1 MKLRGKKQ
9 RKLKTNTMAMQELVR
24 QINND
29 IDEVF
34 YTDHVTGED
43 YYLERVE
50 HAGNLDIACYVADQE
65 VPVGYIDV
73 TKLLSDMERG

>member
-1 MKLRGKKQ
+1 MRLRGKKQ
-9 RKLKTNTMAMQELVR
+9 RKLQTNTMAMQELVR
-24 QINND
+24 KINND

-34 YTDHVTGED
+34 YTDEVGED

>member
-1 MKLRGKKQ
+1 MRLRGKKQ

-24 QINND
+24 KINND

-34 YTDHVTGED
+34 YTDETGED
-43 YYLERVE
+43 HYLERVE
-50 HAGNLDIACYVADQE
+50 HAGNLDIACYVAGQE

>member
-9 RKLKTNTMAMQELVR
+9 RKLITHTMAMQELVR
-24 QINND
+24 KINND
-29 IDEVF
+29 IGEVF
-34 YTDHVTGED
+34 YTDEVGED

-50 HAGNLDIACYVADQE
+50 HAGNLNIACYVADQE

>member
-24 QINND
+24 KINND

-34 YTDHVTGED
+34 YTDEVGKDH
-43 YYLERVE
+43 YLERVE
-50 HAGNLDIACYVADQE
+50 HAGNLDLACYVAGQE

>member
-1 MKLRGKKQ
+1 
-9 RKLKTNTMAMQELVR
+9 MQELVR
-24 QINND
+24 KINND

-34 YTDHVTGED
+34 YTDETGED
-43 YYLERVE
+43 HYLERVE
-50 HAGNLDIACYVADQE
+50 HAGNLDLACYVAGQE

>member
-1 MKLRGKKQ
+1 MRLRGKKQ
-9 RKLKTNTMAMQELVR
+9 RKLQTNTMAMQELVR
-24 QINND
+24 KINND
-29 IDEVF
+29 IDDVF
-34 YTDHVTGED
+34 FTDETGED
-43 YYLERVE
+43 HYLERVE

>member
-9 RKLKTNTMAMQELVR
+9 RKLTTHTMAMQELVR
-24 QINND
+24 KINND

-34 YTDHVTGED
+34 YTDETGED
-43 YYLERVE
+43 HYLERVE
-50 HAGNLDIACYVADQE
+50 HAGNLNIACYVADQE

>member
-1 MKLRGKKQ
+1 MRLRGKKQ
-9 RKLKTNTMAMQELVR
+9 RKLITHTMAMQELVR
-24 QINND
+24 KINND

-34 YTDHVTGED
+34 YTDETGED
-43 YYLERVE
+43 HYLERVE
-50 HAGNLDIACYVADQE
+50 HAGNLDLACYVAGQE

>member
-24 QINND
+24 KINND

-34 YTDHVTGED
+34 YTDETGED

-50 HAGNLDIACYVADQE
+50 HAGNLDIACYVAGQE

>member
-1 MKLRGKKQ
+1 MRLRGKKQ

-24 QINND
+24 KINND

-34 YTDHVTGED
+34 YTEETGKD

-50 HAGNLDIACYVADQE
+50 HAGNLDIACYVAGQE

>member
-1 MKLRGKKQ
+1 MRLRGKKQ

-24 QINND
+24 KINND

-34 YTDHVTGED
+34 YTDETGKD

-50 HAGNLDIACYVADQE
+50 HAGNLDIACYVAGQE

>member
-24 QINND
+24 KINND

-34 YTDHVTGED
+34 YTDETGED
-43 YYLERVE
+43 HYLERVE
-50 HAGNLDIACYVADQE
+50 HAGNLDLACYVAGQE